1 MVSAP
6 PTPSMVD
13 SVVQC
18 RRIRATL
25 QADASG
31 TLSIFVPPWPYG
43 TLLTRSS
50 IGDLA
55 DNCDYGGIMYST
67 NNEQYHTLM
76 ALDPI
81 TDGPSRIVGFG
92 WELINTTPNM
102 YKSGSL
108 LVYQCP

>member
-1 MVSAP
+1 MYSPLLAQRRPQQLDRELRSVNLEPGAKSWLIQNIDPFHDAQFMVSAP

-43 TLLTRSS
+43 TLLTRAS

-67 NNEQYHTLM
+67 NNE
-76 ALDPI
+76 
-81 TDGPSRIVGFG
+81 
-92 WELINTTPNM
+92 
-102 YKSGSL
+102 
-108 LVYQCP
+108 